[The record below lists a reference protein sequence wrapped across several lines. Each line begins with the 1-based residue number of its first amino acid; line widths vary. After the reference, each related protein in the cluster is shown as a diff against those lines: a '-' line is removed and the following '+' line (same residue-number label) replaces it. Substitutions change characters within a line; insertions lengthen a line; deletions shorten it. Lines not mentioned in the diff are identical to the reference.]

1 MWHAYMH
8 AYRLQT
14 KVYLSLLGDISQ
26 EAMHVLLPKVL
37 LQVSVCSSWHLR
49 QQASVPLLQQ
59 LEDPA
64 RRTQMPLIKIII
76 SFHICNKPAI
86 DPCYAT
92 VRVALMAA
100 IS

>member
-1 MWHAYMH
+1 MNVAYIYIY

-64 RRTQMPLIKIII
+64 RRTQMPLKLYILSTFVI
-76 SFHICNKPAI
+76 SQLRSML
-86 DPCYAT
+86 CYC
-92 VRVALMAA
+92 VALMAA
-100 IS
+100 I